1 MFSSNFHYRILTI
14 NLLKQPELNT
24 LSKNDK
30 VDHFLLI
37 RRIDLRS
44 TRSGSDFLSTELG
57 DKTASLNANIWEGFA
72 ELAARGKVGDVIK
85 VAGTVEEYQGSLQI
99 RISSARIALTSDG
112 VRPRDFLPE
121 SKRNFDEMKK
131 EFNQKIKSISNKHL
145 KKLLT
150 QIFSGERFEQFCL
163 APAGKS
169 WHHAYIHGL
178 LEHTLEI
185 INICELVCEFH
196 SELNRDLLISGAMLH
211 DIGKIEE
218 LSFDSAFEYTDK
230 GKLIGHI
237 VIASNLV
244 RDEIKKIPEFPVEM
258 ENGLI
263 HLILSHQGKL
273 EHASPVVPKTAEA
286 IALYQAD
293 ELSAKV
299 NAYKNAVDSEL
310 KSDSNWTRF
319 IPLADTDLHKFNFG
333 DSSEVDTKK
342 SLFD

>member
-1 MFSSNFHYRILTI
+1 LID
-14 NLLKQPELNT
+14 QPELNT

-30 VDHFLLI
+30 IDHFLLI
-37 RRIDLRS
+37 RRIDLRN
-44 TRSGSDFLSTELG
+44 TKSGSDFLSTELG
-57 DKTASLNANIWEGFA
+57 DKTASLNANIWEGFS
-72 ELAARGKVGDVIK
+72 ELAARGKVGDVLK

-99 RISSARIALTSDG
+99 RVSSIRLALEKDR
-112 VRPRDFLPE
+112 VKPQDFLPV
-121 SKRNFDEMKK
+121 SKRDLDEMKE
-131 EFNQKIKSISNKHL
+131 EFNQRIKGISNKLL

-150 QIFSGERFEQFCL
+150 QIFKDERFEKFCL

-185 INICELVCEFH
+185 IKICELMCEIH
-196 SELNRDLLISGAMLH
+196 SELNRDLLLSGAMLH

-230 GKLIGHI
+230 GKLVGHI
-237 VIASNLV
+237 VIASNIVLE
-244 RDEIKKIPEFPVEM
+244 EIKKIPGFPAEL
-258 ENGLI
+258 ENNLI

-299 NAYKNAVDSEL
+299 NAYKNAVDAEL
-310 KSDSNWTRF
+310 KADSNWTRF
-319 IPLADTDLHKFNFG
+319 IPLADTDLHKFNFREN
-333 DSSEVDTKK
+333 SEENTKK

>member
-1 MFSSNFHYRILTI
+1 MLN
-14 NLLKQPELNT
+14 QPELNT
-24 LSKNDK
+24 LSKNDRIE
-30 VDHFLLI
+30 HHLLI
-37 RRIDLRS
+37 KRIELRS
-44 TRSGSDFLSTELG
+44 TRSGSDFLLTELG
-57 DKTASLNANIWEGFA
+57 DKTTSFNANVWEGFSDIA
-72 ELAARGKVGDVIK
+72 GKGKIGDIVK
-85 VAGTVEEYQGSLQI
+85 VSGTVEEYQGSLQI
-99 RISSARIALTSDG
+99 RVSSIRLVTASEGISAK
-112 VRPRDFLPE
+112 DFLPQ
-121 SKRNFDEMKK
+121 SKRELKLMKE
-131 EFNQKIKSISNKHL
+131 EFNKRITDISDRYL
-145 KKLLT
+145 KKLLK
-150 QIFSGERFEQFCL
+150 QIFTGENFELFCT

-185 INICELVCEFH
+185 IKICELMCVFH
-196 SELNRDLLISGAMLH
+196 PELNKDLLISGAMLH

-244 RDEIKKIPEFPVEM
+244 RDEIKKNSGFPTEL
-258 ENGLI
+258 ENNLI
-263 HLILSHQGKL
+263 HLVLSHQGKL

-299 NAYKNAVDSEL
+299 NAYKNAIESEL
-310 KSDSNWTRF
+310 KSGSNWTRF
-319 IPLADTDLHKFNFG
+319 IQLADTDLHKFNP
-333 DSSEVDTKK
+333 DNSSEESAKK

>member
-1 MFSSNFHYRILTI
+1 MI
-14 NLLKQPELNT
+14 NQPELNT
-24 LSKNDK
+24 LSKNDRI
-30 VDHFLLI
+30 DHFLLI
-37 RRIDLRS
+37 KKIEIRS

-57 DKTASLNANIWEGFA
+57 DKTASLNSNIWEGFT
-72 ELAARGKVGDVIK
+72 ELALRGKVGDVVK
-85 VAGTVEEYQGSLQI
+85 VAGVLEEYQGSLQI
-99 RISSARIALTSDG
+99 RVSNIRLSTDKDG
-112 VRPRDFLPE
+112 VKPRNFLPE
-121 SKRNFDEMKK
+121 SKRNLDEMKN
-131 EFNQKIKSISNKHL
+131 EFNQRIKSNSNKFL

-150 QIFSGERFEQFCL
+150 QIFTEERFNQFCL

-185 INICELVCEFH
+185 IKICELMCEFH
-196 SELNRDLLISGAMLH
+196 PELNRDLLISGAMLH

-218 LSFDSAFEYTDK
+218 LSFDSAFDYTDK
-230 GKLIGHI
+230 GKLVGHI

-244 RDEIKKIPEFPVEM
+244 RDEIKKIPEFPAEL
-258 ENGLI
+258 ENNLI

-299 NAYKNAVDSEL
+299 NAYKNAIDSEL
-310 KSDSNWTRF
+310 KADSNWTRF
-319 IPLADTDLHKFNFG
+319 IPLADTDLYKFNFG
-333 DSSEVDTKK
+333 NNSEEKTKK

>member
-1 MFSSNFHYRILTI
+1 LI
-14 NLLKQPELNT
+14 KQQQLNT

-30 VDHFLLI
+30 IDHFLLI
-37 RRIDLRS
+37 RKIELRS

-57 DKTASLNANIWEGFA
+57 DKSASINANIWEGFA
-72 ELAARGKVGDVIK
+72 ELAARGKVGDVVK

-99 RISSARIALTSDG
+99 RVTSIRLAKESDG
-112 VRPRDFLPE
+112 VSSRDFLPE
-121 SKRNFDEMKK
+121 SKRNFNEMKE
-131 EFNQKIKSISNKHL
+131 EFNQQIKSISNKFL
-145 KKLLT
+145 KKLLA
-150 QIFSGERFEQFCL
+150 QIFTEERFEQFCL

-185 INICELVCEFH
+185 IKICKLMCEFH
-196 SELNRDLLISGAMLH
+196 SELNKDLLLSGAMLH
-211 DIGKIEE
+211 DMGKIEE
-218 LSFDSAFEYTDK
+218 LSYDSAFEYTDK
-230 GKLIGHI
+230 GKLVGHI
-237 VIASNLV
+237 VIASNIV
-244 RDEIKKIPEFPVEM
+244 RDEIKKISNFPIEL
-258 ENGLI
+258 ENNLI

-299 NAYKNAVDSEL
+299 NAYKGAIEAEL
-310 KSDSNWTRF
+310 KPDSNWTRF
-319 IPLADTDLHKFNFG
+319 IHLADTDLHKFSLMENK
-333 DSSEVDTKK
+333 EENTKK

>member
-1 MFSSNFHYRILTI
+1 LI
-14 NLLKQPELNT
+14 NQPELNT

-30 VDHFLLI
+30 IDHFLLI

-44 TRSGSDFLSTELG
+44 TKSGSDFLSTELG
-57 DKTASLNANIWEGFA
+57 DKTASLNANVWEGFT
-72 ELAARGKVGDVIK
+72 ELAARGKVGDVVK

-99 RISSARIALTSDG
+99 RVSSIRLSIDKDG
-112 VRPRDFLPE
+112 VHPRNFLPE
-121 SKRNFDEMKK
+121 SKRNLDEMKN
-131 EFNQKIKSISNKHL
+131 EFNQRIKGVSNKFL

-150 QIFSGERFEQFCL
+150 QIFTEERFEQFCL

-185 INICELVCEFH
+185 MKICELMCGFH
-196 SELNRDLLISGAMLH
+196 SELNKDILLSGAMLH

-218 LSFDSAFEYTDK
+218 LSYDSAIEYTDK
-230 GKLIGHI
+230 GKLVGHI

-244 RDEIKKIPEFPVEM
+244 RDEIKKIPGFPVEI
-258 ENGLI
+258 ENNLI

-286 IALYQAD
+286 IALYQSD

-299 NAYKNAVDSEL
+299 NAYKGAIDAEL
-310 KSDSNWTRF
+310 KPDSNWTKF
-319 IPLADTDLHKFNFG
+319 IHLADTDLHKFNFR
-333 DSSEVDTKK
+333 DNSEENSKK

>member
-1 MFSSNFHYRILTI
+1 MI
-14 NLLKQPELNT
+14 QQQQLNT

-30 VDHFLLI
+30 IDHFLLI
-37 RRIDLRS
+37 RKIELRN
-44 TRSGSDFLSTELG
+44 TRSGNDFLSTELG
-57 DKTASLNANIWEGFA
+57 DKTAVLNANVWEGFA
-72 ELAARGKVGDVIK
+72 ELAARGKVGDVVK

-99 RISSARIALTSDG
+99 RVTSIRLAKESDG
-112 VRPRDFLPE
+112 VSPRDFLPE
-121 SKRNFDEMKK
+121 SKRNFNEMKE
-131 EFNQKIKSISNKHL
+131 EFNQRIKNISNKFL

-150 QIFSGERFEQFCL
+150 QIFTEERFEQFCL

-185 INICELVCEFH
+185 IKICELMCEFH
-196 SELNRDLLISGAMLH
+196 SELNKDLLLSGAMLH
-211 DIGKIEE
+211 DMGKIEE
-218 LSFDSAFEYTDK
+218 LSYDSAFEYTDK
-230 GKLIGHI
+230 GKLVGHI
-237 VIASNLV
+237 VIASNIV
-244 RDEIKKIPEFPVEM
+244 RDEIKKIADFPVEL
-258 ENGLI
+258 ENNLI

-299 NAYKNAVDSEL
+299 NAYKNAVESEL
-310 KSDSNWTRF
+310 KADSNWTRF
-319 IPLADTDLHKFNFG
+319 IQLADTDLHKFNFS
-333 DSSEVDTKK
+333 DATEENTKK

>member
-1 MFSSNFHYRILTI
+1 M
-14 NLLKQPELNT
+14 
-24 LSKNDK
+24 LSKNDRI
-30 VDHFLLI
+30 DHFLLI
-37 RRIDLRS
+37 KRIDLRS
-44 TRSGSDFLSTELG
+44 TRTGSDFLSTELG
-57 DKTASLNANIWEGFA
+57 DKTTSLNANVWEGYT
-72 ELAARGKVGDVIK
+72 EVAAKGRVGDVVK
-85 VAGTVEEYQGSLQI
+85 VTGTVEEYQGSLQI
-99 RISSARIALTSDG
+99 RVSSIRLATTADD
-112 VRPRDFLPE
+112 VNPKDFLPQ
-121 SKRNFDEMKK
+121 SKRNLKEMKN
-131 EFNQKIKSISNKHL
+131 EFNKRIKNTSNKYL
-145 KKLLT
+145 KNLLT
-150 QIFSGERFEQFCL
+150 QIFNSERFELFCT
-163 APAGKS
+163 APAGKF

-185 INICELVCEFH
+185 VKICELMCEFH
-196 SELNRDLLISGAMLH
+196 LELNKDLLITGAMLH

-230 GKLIGHI
+230 GKLVGHI

-244 RDEIKKIPEFPVEM
+244 RDEIKKISGFPVEL
-258 ENGLI
+258 ENNLI

-310 KSDSNWTRF
+310 KDGSNWTRF
-319 IPLADTDLHKFNFG
+319 IQLAGTDLHKITLDN
-333 DSSEVDTKK
+333 SSEENTKK

>member
-1 MFSSNFHYRILTI
+1 MI
-14 NLLKQPELNT
+14 NQPELNT
-24 LSKNDK
+24 ISKNDK
-30 VDHFLLI
+30 IDHFLLI

-44 TRSGSDFLSTELG
+44 TKSGSDFLSTELG
-57 DKTASLNANIWEGFA
+57 DKTTSLNANIWEGFA
-72 ELAARGKVGDVIK
+72 ELAARGKVGDVVK

-99 RISSARIALTSDG
+99 RVSSIRLATGKDG
-112 VRPRDFLPE
+112 VLPRNFLPE
-121 SKRNFDEMKK
+121 SKRNLDEMKN
-131 EFNQKIKSISNKHL
+131 EFNQRIKSNSNKFL

-150 QIFSGERFEQFCL
+150 QVFTEERFNQFCL

-185 INICELVCEFH
+185 IKICELMCEFH
-196 SELNRDLLISGAMLH
+196 PELNRDLLISGAMLH

-218 LSFDSAFEYTDK
+218 LSFDSAFDYTDK
-230 GKLIGHI
+230 GKLVGHI

-244 RDEIKKIPEFPVEM
+244 RDEIKKIPEFPAEL
-258 ENGLI
+258 ENNLI

-299 NAYKNAVDSEL
+299 NAYKNAIDSEL
-310 KSDSNWTRF
+310 KADSNWTRF
-319 IPLADTDLHKFNFG
+319 IPLADTDLHKFNFENN
-333 DSSEVDTKK
+333 SEEKTKK

>member
-1 MFSSNFHYRILTI
+1 LI
-14 NLLKQPELNT
+14 NQPELNN
-24 LSKNDK
+24 LSKNDRI
-30 VDHFLLI
+30 DHFLLI
-37 RRIDLRS
+37 KKIELRT

-72 ELAARGKVGDVIK
+72 ELALRGKVGDVVK
-85 VAGTVEEYQGSLQI
+85 VAGILEEYQGSLQI
-99 RISSARIALTSDG
+99 RVSTIRLSTDKDG
-112 VRPRDFLPE
+112 VLPRNFLPE
-121 SKRNFDEMKK
+121 SKRNLDEMKN
-131 EFNQKIKSISNKHL
+131 EFNQRIKSNSNKFL

-150 QIFSGERFEQFCL
+150 QIFTEERFEQFCL

-185 INICELVCEFH
+185 IKICELMCEFH
-196 SELNRDLLISGAMLH
+196 SELNKDLLVSGAMLH

-218 LSFDSAFEYTDK
+218 LSYDSAFEYTDK
-230 GKLIGHI
+230 GKLVGHI

-244 RDEIKKIPEFPVEM
+244 RDEIKKISNFPVEL
-258 ENGLI
+258 ENNLI

-299 NAYKNAVDSEL
+299 NAYQNAIDSEL

-319 IPLADTDLHKFNFG
+319 ISLANTDLHKSKFT
-333 DSSEVDTKK
+333 DTLEEKSKK